1 MIAPKFTPVFDKEI
15 PQNLQIHLRQLYQTA
30 GDHDQAIVQVN
41 SKIGTSTSTSSTSTN
56 TSSSTSAVTSAQ
68 ATSIANTQAASVI
81 AQTFGV
87 VNPQSGTAYT
97 AQSGDYAGLITF
109 NNAAPVAAVLN
120 SLVSPQWFTA
130 MENLGAGTVTVTPD
144 VGLINGLVSI
154 PLVTGAGALIYR
166 NPDGTNW
173 SALTIPASGGG
184 SGVSSLDGITGPV
197 TLVAGS
203 GVTITDNSPSPGD
216 ITIAATGT
224 SGVAS
229 LQGETGA
236 VTLTSSGATVVITT
250 PTSSTI
256 NLESTGGGGSYLK
269 GTVTIAFG
277 GATTGS
283 FSGTATIAGA
293 TVSMAAICTPGN
305 ALNIGGTTLVHQS
318 WITATVTAANTV
330 TVTVDIAFPNAPIGL
345 STITFPIVVFA

>member
-56 TSSSTSAVTSAQ
+56 TSSSTSTVTSAQ
-68 ATSIANTQAASVI
+68 ATSIASTQAASVI

-109 NNAAPVAAVLN
+109 NNAAPVAAALN
-120 SLVSPQWFTA
+120 SLVLPQWFTA

-144 VGLINGLVSI
+144 VGLINGLASI

-173 SALTIPASGGG
+173 SALTIPAPSGG
-184 SGVSSLDGITGPV
+184 
-197 TLVAGS
+197 
-203 GVTITDNSPSPGD
+203 
-216 ITIAATGT
+216 

-318 WITATVTAANTV
+318 WITATVTGANTV
-330 TVTVDIAFPNAPIGL
+330 TVTVDIAFPNASIGL